1 MIFEGYHYGLYFKCA
16 FYIFRHNRDCD
27 QPFAMHLTNYKPPNE
42 KYHIIMENA
51 LPEVIK
57 NNCPEIFTEKCYTE
71 LFPKENLVYLSP
83 DSRNLLKYNP
93 NDIYIM
99 GGLVDRSIERNASLA
114 KAESK
119 NIRHARLPLR
129 EIVG

>member
-1 MIFEGYHYGLYFKCA
+1 
-16 FYIFRHNRDCD
+16 
-27 QPFAMHLTNYKPPNE
+27 
-42 KYHIIMENA
+42 META
-51 LPEVIK
+51 IPGVMK
-57 NNCPEIFTEKCYTE
+57 NDCPETVTEKCYTE

-99 GGLVDRSIERNASLA
+99 GGLVDRSVEKNASLA